1 MSIVF
6 PVKRIASL
14 FSGLIICIVTLSLLS
29 IGFLSAVTTGQIN
42 LASPKG
48 KLIITARHLQSNRNL
63 AKNSIVLPVR
73 SDVFYLLVIGN
84 DYRPGVEGKRADSLH
99 LLGINPGEKKV
110 SMINFPRDT
119 NVAIPGHGTN
129 KINAANAFGGSEL
142 TAQTIEQLTGVS
154 ISYTLEADFAGF
166 TSLIDSL
173 GGLEVTVDKEMHDK
187 NSGTDFSPGTIRM
200 GGASALAFS
209 RDRHSFSNGDLQR
222 SQNQGQLLIY
232 ALREMQNVK
241 NSTPNKFE
249 SAFAITQH
257 IQLKN
262 LSLSDIFFMME
273 LATEINIDNISN
285 ITVPWQG
292 SNTLAPRASDLFND
306 FKDNA
311 IIDTYV
317 P

>member
-1 MSIVF
+1 
-6 PVKRIASL
+6 
-14 FSGLIICIVTLSLLS
+14 
-29 IGFLSAVTTGQIN
+29 
-42 LASPKG
+42 
-48 KLIITARHLQSNRNL
+48 
-63 AKNSIVLPVR
+63 
-73 SDVFYLLVIGN
+73 
-84 DYRPGVEGKRADSLH
+84 
-99 LLGINPGEKKV
+99 
-110 SMINFPRDT
+110 
-119 NVAIPGHGTN
+119 
-129 KINAANAFGGSEL
+129 
-142 TAQTIEQLTGVS
+142 
-154 ISYTLEADFAGF
+154 
-166 TSLIDSL
+166 
-173 GGLEVTVDKEMHDK
+173 
-187 NSGTDFSPGTIRM
+187 
-200 GGASALAFS
+200 
-209 RDRHSFSNGDLQR
+209 
-222 SQNQGQLLIY
+222 
-232 ALREMQNVK
+232 MQNVK